1 MAVKKNFVVRQG
13 IEVADSAVIGGTL
26 VASGLTYP
34 TADGTNN
41 DVIKTNGS
49 GTLSFGKLS
58 VGDLNDVNL
67 TSLDDAGLL
76 IYDSATDKW
85 VARNELVGQ
94 NITSDGGFY

>member
-13 IEVADSAVIGGTL
+13 IEVADSAVIGGAL